1 MESFFVLLV
10 MCDFIHCFL
19 PKEKY
24 LIQFL
29 DKNDLSP
36 LFALKG
42 FFFFSFLTLNTERKK
57 KIKAQGTVVQLL
69 WNKSIFKCGIVI
81 FLLLKVGILC
91 A

>member
-1 MESFFVLLV
+1 

-19 PKEKY
+19 PKGKY

-36 LFALKG
+36 LFDLKG
-42 FFFFSFLTLNTERKK
+42 FFLFFSLLTLNTERKE
-57 KIKAQGTVVQLL
+57 IKAQGTVVQLL
-69 WNKSIFKCGIVI
+69 WNKSILKCVTVD
-81 FLLLKVGILC
+81 FLLLKVGIVC